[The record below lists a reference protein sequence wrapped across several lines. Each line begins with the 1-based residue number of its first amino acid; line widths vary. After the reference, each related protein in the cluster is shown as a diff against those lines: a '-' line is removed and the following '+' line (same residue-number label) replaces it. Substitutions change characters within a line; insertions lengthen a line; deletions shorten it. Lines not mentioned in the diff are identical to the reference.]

1 MHKTQEM
8 LRLQREIDLHDAEIN
23 FLQKKHEMEKT
34 WNFLSRE
41 IECVLEKQKLQ
52 TLLQKNVDSQSR
64 RKL

>member
-1 MHKTQEM
+1 MHTTQEM

-23 FLQKKHEMEKT
+23 FLKKKHEMEKT

>member
-1 MHKTQEM
+1 MHTTQEM